1 MMRDEHRSAS
11 RHQLDHVVPTVIHNP
26 EENMPVLARWVRHAM
41 ENQRRFWSLI
51 AVLVVIVTGLALL
64 SSGFSLGPSSSDAAW
79 LRLETAKTPSE
90 RIAIAHEYP
99 NTQPE
104 QWALFQAALEFYH
117 QGFAE
122 LPANRDAALASLR
135 KALEA
140 FDEVLRDAPQD
151 SPQARA
157 AAFGK
162 GRTLEARNEI
172 EKAIEQYQ
180 KVAST
185 WKGTAEADQAQRLA
199 EALRKPEN
207 VAFYKELYAYKPAEV
222 TIPPMGEQGIPLPLG
237 HPPLSGPGMSTSTS
251 TSPTTPLLDL
261 TSPLEPPPPPPMPAP
276 RPEPPRNAENDN
288 EKAKPASEPSLPSDV
303 FVKPAPASEPTLP
316 PDVFA
321 PEKPKP

>member
-1 MMRDEHRSAS
+1 
-11 RHQLDHVVPTVIHNP
+11 LDHVVPTVIHNP

-41 ENQRRFWSLI
+41 ENQTRFWGLI
-51 AVLVVIVTGLALL
+51 AILFVIVLALAL
-64 SSGFSLGPSSSDAAW
+64 FSSGLSLGPSSSDAAW

-90 RIAIAHEYP
+90 RMAIAHEYP
-99 NTQPE
+99 NTPPE
-104 QWALFQAALEFYH
+104 QWALFQAALEFYN

-122 LPANRDAALASLR
+122 LPANRDAALASLK

-162 GRTLEARNEI
+162 GRTLEARNEL

-185 WKGTAEADQAQRLA
+185 WKGTAEAEQAERLA
-199 EALRKPEN
+199 QALRKPEN

-222 TIPPMGEQGIPLPLG
+222 TIPPMGSQGLPLPPN
-237 HPPLSGPGMSTSTS
+237 HPPLSGPGMFPPPSTSTP
-251 TSPTTPLLDL
+251 TPTTPLLDL
-261 TSPLEPPPPPPMPAP
+261 KSPLELPPPPPVPAP
-276 RPEPPRNAENDN
+276 RPEPPRNADN
-288 EKAKPASEPSLPSDV
+288 EKDKDKAKPGSEPTLPADV
-303 FVKPAPASEPTLP
+303 FVKPPPASEPTLP

-321 PEKPKP
+321 PEKPRP